1 MIFMKI
7 YRTVCSHWQ
16 LMTVGGKYEYCD
28 KTIIVEK
35 ALPIMLNTNF
45 LRKAKLLIKIR

>member
-7 YRTVCSHWQ
+7 YHTVCSHWQ
-16 LMTVGGKYEYCD
+16 LMTVGAKYEYCN
-28 KTIIVEK
+28 KTIIIEK
-35 ALPIMLNTNF
+35 ALPIMLVTNI